1 MRSYSIFGYASDE
14 GSKQSYN
21 MARIRKCLGFYAY
34 SLHIFKH
41 KVLTVVRISLRC
53 YETDT
58 QELSI

>member
-21 MARIRKCLGFYAY
+21 MARLRKCLGFYAY
-34 SLHIFKH
+34 SFFKQ
-41 KVLTVVRISLRC
+41 KVLTVIRISLRC

>member
-1 MRSYSIFGYASDE
+1 MRSYSIFGFASDE
-14 GSKQSYN
+14 GKKQSYN
-21 MARIRKCLGFYAY
+21 MARIRKCLGFDAY
-34 SLHIFKH
+34 SFFKH